1 MQMMQSTR
9 PPSGPGQPT
18 PSPGQRETGQPSR
31 PSQNG
36 SHLPN
41 GRPGGSGPQGTSPN
55 RRRFWLQMLIF
66 VIVINLLFY
75 APLLFSSLGARQSTI
90 TLSYTSFLQQVQ
102 NGNVKDV
109 TLTGHAVSGDFRT
122 PLHQQQSGSSTG
134 TATYSQFSSYV
145 PETGDPTLLPVLQKN
160 GVNVTAQP
168 VQIPWWQT
176 ALSTL
181 LNALPILL
189 LVYFGYMALRGVRQ
203 SQQGGGIFGVGRS
216 RAKLYNEE
224 RPSTTFADV
233 AGADEAKADLREEID
248 FLREPQR
255 YLAIGAH
262 IPKGVLLVGP
272 PGTGKT
278 LLARAVAGEAGV
290 PFYSVSGTDFVEVFV
305 GVGASRVRDLFE
317 QAMKNAPCIVFI
329 DEIDAIGRTRGG
341 ASALSGNDER
351 EQTLEQLLVA
361 MDGFEPNQAVVVLAA
376 TNRPD
381 VLDPALLR
389 PGRFDRQIT
398 VDLPERRGREAI
410 LKIHTSTVPLAPDV
424 NLADL
429 ARVTPGFSGAD
440 LANLVNEAALAAAR
454 RGSVQVSRQDFEN
467 ALDKLLL
474 GGKREALMDERERR
488 IVAYHEGGHAL
499 VAAVLP
505 DVDPLY
511 KVTIVPRG
519 RSLGV
524 TQFLPEDDR
533 RNLPR
538 SYLVERLA
546 VALGGRTAE
555 ELALG
560 ESTTGAENDLK
571 GASQLARR
579 MVSEW
584 GMGEQTGPVVY
595 DLSDGSPSLSQ
606 QALEGH
612 ERVYSEVT
620 AERLDA
626 EVERLITQAHQQ
638 ARTVLTEHRDALDRL
653 AQALVQEEVLEREQV
668 LAIVHGSQKTQDA
681 VSSEKAPRSET
692 VPIAERGASG

>member
-1 MQMMQSTR
+1 MESTR
-9 PPSGPGQPT
+9 T
-18 PSPGQRETGQPSR
+18 TLRLGQRETGQSSR
-31 PSQNG
+31 PSQNNSNAPG
-36 SHLPN
+36 
-41 GRPGGSGPQGTSPN
+41 GRPGGSAPQGTPPN
-55 RRRFWLQMLIF
+55 RRGFWLQWLIF
-66 VIVINLLFY
+66 IVVINLIFY
-75 APLLFSSLGARQSTI
+75 APLIFSSLSGQQSTI
-90 TLSYTSFLQQVQ
+90 NLSYTSFLQQVQ
-102 NGNVKDV
+102 KSNVKDV
-109 TLTGHAVSGDFRT
+109 TLTGNNISGDFKT
-122 PLHQQQSGSSTG
+122 PIHQQQSGTG
-134 TATYSQFSSYV
+134 NNTATYPRFTSYA
-145 PETGDPTLLPVLQKN
+145 PDTGDPNLLPSLEKN
-160 GVNVTAQP
+160 GVQVTAQP

-176 ALSTL
+176 ALTIL
-181 LNALPILL
+181 LNAFPILL
-189 LVYFGYMALRGVRQ
+189 LVYFGYMLLRSMRQ

-233 AGADEAKADLREEID
+233 AGVDEAKQDLREVID
-248 FLREPQR
+248 FLRNPQR

-290 PFYSVSGTDFVEVFV
+290 PFFSASGTGFVELFV

-317 QAMKNAPCIVFI
+317 QAKKNAPCIVFI
-329 DEIDAIGRTRGG
+329 DEIDAIGRTRSG
-341 ASALSGNDER
+341 AAAFASNDER
-351 EQTLEQLLVA
+351 EQTLEQLLVEL
-361 MDGFEPNQAVVVLAA
+361 DGFEPHDTIVVLAA

-389 PGRFDRQIT
+389 PGRFDRQVT

-410 LKIHTSTVPLAPDV
+410 LRIHARNVPLAPDV
-424 NLADL
+424 NLEDL
-429 ARVTPGFSGAD
+429 ARATPGFSGAD
-440 LANLVNEAALAAAR
+440 LENLVNEAALAAAR
-454 RGSVQVSRQDFEN
+454 RGKTQVERRDFED

-519 RSLGV
+519 RALGV

-538 SYLVERLA
+538 TYLMERLA
-546 VALGGRTAE
+546 VALGGRSAE

-560 ESTTGAENDLK
+560 DITSGAESDLK
-571 GASQLARR
+571 EATQLARR
-579 MVSEW
+579 MVTAW

-595 DLSDGSPSLSQ
+595 DLANDGSYLNQ
-606 QALEGH
+606 QPLEDH
-612 ERVYSEVT
+612 NRVYSEVT
-620 AERLDA
+620 AQRLDT
-626 EVERLITQAHQQ
+626 EVEQLITQAHQQ
-638 ARTVLTEHRDALDRL
+638 ARSVLTEHRDALERL
-653 AQALVQEEVLEREQV
+653 AQALLQEEVLEREQV
-668 LAIVHGSQKTQDA
+668 LAIVNGAQKTQA
-681 VSSEKAPRSET
+681 
-692 VPIAERGASG
+692 GASGEKASQSPPVPSS

>member
-1 MQMMQSTR
+1 MGKRRICIMETTR
-9 PPSGPGQPT
+9 T
-18 PSPGQRETGQPSR
+18 ILRLGQRETGQSSR
-31 PSQNG
+31 PSQNNSNAPG
-36 SHLPN
+36 
-41 GRPGGSGPQGTSPN
+41 GRPGGPAPQGTPPN
-55 RRRFWLQMLIF
+55 RRGFWLQWLIF
-66 VIVINLLFY
+66 IVVINLIFY
-75 APLLFSSLGARQSTI
+75 APLIFSSLSGQQSTI
-90 TLSYTSFLQQVQ
+90 NLSYTSFLQQVQ
-102 NGNVKDV
+102 QSNVKDV
-109 TLTGHAVSGDFRT
+109 TLTGNNISGDFKT
-122 PLHQQQSGSSTG
+122 PIHQQQSGTANN
-134 TATYSQFSSYV
+134 TATYPRFTSYA
-145 PETGDPTLLPVLQKN
+145 PDTGDPNLLPSLEKN
-160 GVNVTAQP
+160 GVQVTAQP

-176 ALSTL
+176 ALTIL
-181 LNALPILL
+181 LNAFPILL
-189 LVYFGYMALRGVRQ
+189 LVYFGYMLLRSMRQ

-233 AGADEAKADLREEID
+233 AGVDEAKQDLREVID
-248 FLREPQR
+248 FLRNPQR

-290 PFYSVSGTDFVEVFV
+290 PFFSASGTGFVELFV

-317 QAMKNAPCIVFI
+317 QAKKNAPCIVFI
-329 DEIDAIGRTRGG
+329 DEIDAIGRTRSG
-341 ASALSGNDER
+341 AAAFASNDER
-351 EQTLEQLLVA
+351 EQTLEQLLVEL
-361 MDGFEPNQAVVVLAA
+361 DGFEPHDTIVVIAA

-389 PGRFDRQIT
+389 PGRFDRQVT

-410 LKIHTSTVPLAPDV
+410 LRIHARNVPLAPDV
-424 NLADL
+424 NLEDL
-429 ARVTPGFSGAD
+429 ARATPGFSGAD
-440 LANLVNEAALAAAR
+440 LENLVNEAALAAAR
-454 RGSVQVSRQDFEN
+454 RGKTQVDRKDFED

-538 SYLVERLA
+538 TYLMERLA
-546 VALGGRTAE
+546 VALGGRSAE

-560 ESTTGAENDLK
+560 DITSGAESDLK
-571 GASQLARR
+571 EATQLARR
-579 MVSEW
+579 MVSAW

-595 DLSDGSPSLSQ
+595 DLATDSPYLNQ
-606 QALEGH
+606 QPLEDH
-612 ERVYSEVT
+612 NRVYSEVT
-620 AERLDA
+620 AQRLDT
-626 EVERLITQAHQQ
+626 EVEQLITQAHQQ
-638 ARTVLTEHRDALDRL
+638 ARSVLTEHRDALERL
-653 AQALVQEEVLEREQV
+653 AQALLQEEVLEREQV
-668 LAIVHGSQKTQDA
+668 LAIVNGAQKTQA
-681 VSSEKAPRSET
+681 
-692 VPIAERGASG
+692 GASGEKVAQSPPVPSS